1 MSNNTQPVEISTIE
15 GAIQE
20 MARRLSSDFFLQYVR
35 GKVDNKEN
43 LKIVLKIKKS
53 SNPTNYAVSLKHI
66 TETTEKAL
74 GVLTHLK

>member
-1 MSNNTQPVEISTIE
+1 MNDNTQPVEVSTIE

-20 MARRLSSDFFLQYVR
+20 MAKRLSSDFFLQYVR

-43 LKIVLKIKKS
+43 LKVVLKIKKS
-53 SNPTNYAVSLKHI
+53 SNITGYNVSLKHI

>member
-1 MSNNTQPVEISTIE
+1 MSDNTQPIEATTIE
-15 GAIQE
+15 DAIQE
-20 MARRLSSDFFLQYVR
+20 MARRLSSDFFLQYAR
-35 GKVDNKEN
+35 EKVDNKEN

-53 SNPTNYAVSLKHI
+53 SNVTGYSVSLKHI

>member
-53 SNPTNYAVSLKHI
+53 SNPTGYAVSLKHI

>member
-35 GKVDNKEN
+35 GKVDNKA
-43 LKIVLKIKKS
+43 LKL
-53 SNPTNYAVSLKHI
+53 Y
-66 TETTEKAL
+66 
-74 GVLTHLK
+74 

>member
-1 MSNNTQPVEISTIE
+1 MNDTQPVEISTIE

-20 MARRLSSDFFLQYVR
+20 MAKRLSSDFFLQYVR

-43 LKIVLKIKKS
+43 LKVVLKIKKG
-53 SNPTNYAVSLKHI
+53 SNQTGYAISLKHI
-66 TETTEKAL
+66 TETTEKTL

>member
-1 MSNNTQPVEISTIE
+1 MNDNTQPVEISTIE

-20 MARRLSSDFFLQYVR
+20 MAKRLSSDFFLQYVR

-43 LKIVLKIKKS
+43 LKVVLKIKKS
-53 SNPTNYAVSLKHI
+53 SNITGYNVSLKHI

>member
-1 MSNNTQPVEISTIE
+1 MNDNTQPVETSTIE

-43 LKIVLKIKKS
+43 LKVVLKIKKS
-53 SNPTNYAVSLKHI
+53 SNITGYNVSLKHI

>member
-1 MSNNTQPVEISTIE
+1 MNDNTQPVEISTIE

-20 MARRLSSDFFLQYVR
+20 MAKRLSSDFFLQYVR

-43 LKIVLKIKKS
+43 LKVVLKIKKS
-53 SNPTNYAVSLKHI
+53 SNPTGYSVSLKHI

>member
-43 LKIVLKIKKS
+43 LKVVLKIKKS
-53 SNPTNYAVSLKHI
+53 SNISGYNVSLKHI

-74 GVLTHLK
+74 GILTHLK

>member
-1 MSNNTQPVEISTIE
+1 MSNDTQPVETSTIE
-15 GAIQE
+15 EAIQE
-20 MARRLSSDFFLQYVR
+20 MAKRLSSDFFLQYAR

-53 SNPTNYAVSLKHI
+53 SNPTGYAVSLKHI
-66 TETTEKAL
+66 TETTEKTL

>member
-1 MSNNTQPVEISTIE
+1 MNDNTQPVEVSTIE

-20 MARRLSSDFFLQYVR
+20 MAKRLSSDFFLQYVR

-43 LKIVLKIKKS
+43 LKVVLKIKKS
-53 SNPTNYAVSLKHI
+53 SNITGYSVSLKHI

>member
-1 MSNNTQPVEISTIE
+1 MNDNTQPVETSTIE

-43 LKIVLKIKKS
+43 LKIVLKIKKN
-53 SNPTNYAVSLKHI
+53 SNPTGYAVSLKHI
-66 TETTEKAL
+66 TETTEKTL